1 MELCHGKD
9 KGSKCPLCS
18 YNATT
23 IHNILSHMRA
33 YHANEP
39 NFCVTCG
46 LDGCATS
53 SRSFAGLYSHIYRHH
68 SEYTDKRGA
77 YSVSLNSDTC
87 HQLVSNPSEQQSSIG
102 SECFDSPQSV
112 EGTYV
117 NCVEYKLYIYA
128 TVYCSI
134 VSMHIRLPCITFT
147 CLLRYTIT

>member
-23 IHNILSHMRA
+23 IQNILSHMRA

-53 SRSFAGLYSHIYRHH
+53 SCSFAGLYSHIYRHH
-68 SEYTDKRGA
+68 SECIDKRGA
-77 YSVSLNSDTC
+77 YVTGPAKTGHVGTNYTPSLYRSYLSSKMEYLHSVTC
-87 HQLVSNPSEQQSSIG
+87 IIKPIK
-102 SECFDSPQSV
+102 
-112 EGTYV
+112 Y
-117 NCVEYKLYIYA
+117 
-128 TVYCSI
+128 
-134 VSMHIRLPCITFT
+134 
-147 CLLRYTIT
+147 LLRAKN